1 MRCEFAATL
10 DPDSFDRSNYMH
22 RAMIRVAYKFAHE
35 LSVFEMLKKVNTWNV
50 WMNLF
55 EIMSCGLLNLIFSS
69 VM

>member
-35 LSVFEMLKKVNTWNV
+35 LSVFEMLKKVNT
-50 WMNLF
+50 
-55 EIMSCGLLNLIFSS
+55 
-69 VM
+69 